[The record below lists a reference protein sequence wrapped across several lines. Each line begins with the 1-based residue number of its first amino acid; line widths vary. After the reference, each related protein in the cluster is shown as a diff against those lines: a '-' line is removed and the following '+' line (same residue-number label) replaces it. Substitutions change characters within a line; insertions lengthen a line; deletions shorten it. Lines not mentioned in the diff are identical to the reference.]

1 MNATVSGDGWMGI
14 TPANQKITMA
24 SLDIWRC
31 ENGMIR
37 ENWVMI
43 DILDVWNQLGVNVLA
58 RMRELTVA
66 RQSP

>member
-1 MNATVSGDGWMGI
+1 MGI
-14 TPANQKITMA
+14 AAANQKITIA

-31 ENGMIR
+31 ENGLLR

-43 DILDVWNQLGVNVLA
+43 DLLDIYDQIGIDVLA

-66 RQSP
+66 RQTS